1 MALDPKA
8 AAAIALHRF
17 GLGPRIGSIAA
28 IASDPRGALL
38 SELDSPP
45 GGRINDPGLLSG
57 GESARA
63 AFKFRQEQRAI
74 RLGERAARDAN
85 SAKTD
90 TAGATSEMKPPEQ
103 SAAPTAVRPPGPGVP
118 QRLYLEEAKAR
129 IHAALDAK
137 LGFVER
143 LVWFWSNHFCISA

>member
-1 MALDPKA
+1 MALDPKH
-8 AAAIALHRF
+8 AAAIA
-17 GLGPRIGSIAA
+17 P
-28 IASDPRGALL
+28 DPRGALL
-38 SELDSPP
+38 SQLDSPP

-57 GESARA
+57 SESARA

-103 SAAPTAVRPPGPGVP
+103 SAVPTAGRARSTSVPPRPA
-118 QRLYLEEAKAR
+118 LE
-129 IHAALDAK
+129 
-137 LGFVER
+137 
-143 LVWFWSNHFCISA
+143 